1 MPAIGEYDFEDKTA
15 NQQKLVSFTEEISD
29 STRDLW
35 LSACYLRT
43 GFLVGGKVQVFSLW
57 NWYLSFPVISL
68 KKKKSREK

>member
-1 MPAIGEYDFEDKTA
+1 MPGIGEYDFEDKTA

-29 STRDLW
+29 STRYLW

-68 KKKKSREK
+68 KKKSREK